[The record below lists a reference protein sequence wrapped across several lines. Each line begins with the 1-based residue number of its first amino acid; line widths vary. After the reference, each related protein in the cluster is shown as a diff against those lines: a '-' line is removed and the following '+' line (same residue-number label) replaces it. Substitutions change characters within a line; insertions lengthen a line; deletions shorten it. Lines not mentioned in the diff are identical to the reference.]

1 MTEVKNRSRLALK
14 IILPL
19 LILVIG
25 FIGFRMMSQ
34 LKKIP
39 HRQQPQQLGI
49 LVDVVELKNITHQV
63 TIHATGTVQAEQEIA
78 LVPQVSGKII
88 WISPQLVR
96 GGLFKKGE
104 TLLKI
109 DTSDFELA
117 VRKSHAEIAQVQVEL
132 ATEQERAKI
141 ALSEWQRIDI
151 IDKGTPGPLAT
162 REIQLRQQQANL
174 ARAEAN
180 LQQAQLYLQRTEI
193 KAPFNGRIRQEQVD
207 LGQYLRAG
215 TSIGSFA
222 GTDRAEIYIPL
233 PARELTWLDI
243 PSVTDKQGASATI
256 RLPSNDN
263 ISWSGKL
270 TRSLGEIDP
279 NSRMA
284 TVVVTVED
292 PYQLKKI
299 LNQTTLPNGLFV
311 NIELHGEEFSD
322 IIAIPRKALR
332 SGSLVWIADNQN
344 RLSLRPV
351 EILRREKQQILIKSG
366 IKPGEKLILTT
377 LAGAAEGT
385 LLRPILQENPK

>member
-1 MTEVKNRSRLALK
+1 MTETKNKSKLALK

-25 FIGFRMMSQ
+25 FVGFNMTSK
-34 LKKIP
+34 LKKAP
-39 HRQQPQQLGI
+39 QRQSPLQQGI
-49 LVDVVELKNITHQV
+49 LVDVVELKNITHRV

-78 LVPQVSGKII
+78 LVPEVSGKVI

-117 VRKSHAEIAQVQVEL
+117 VEKAYAEIAQVQVEL
-132 ATEQERAKI
+132 AIERERAKI
-141 ALSEWQRIDI
+141 ALSEWQRIEI

-180 LQQAQLYLQRTEI
+180 LQQTQLYLQRTEL

-233 PARELTWLDI
+233 PARELTWLNI
-243 PSVTDKQGASATI
+243 PLVAHKQGASAII
-256 RLPSNDN
+256 RIPASNN
-263 ISWSGKL
+263 TSWSGKL

-284 TVVVTVED
+284 TVIVVVED
-292 PYQLKKI
+292 PYQLKNS
-299 LNQTTLPNGLFV
+299 LNQPPLLNGLFV
-311 NIELHGEEFSD
+311 NIELSGEEFTN
-322 IIAIPRKALR
+322 IISIPRKALHA
-332 SGSLVWIADNQN
+332 GNMVWIADSENH
-344 RLSLRPV
+344 LSLRSV
-351 EILRREKQQILIKSG
+351 EILRREKQQILIKG
-366 IKPGEKLILTT
+366 GVQAGEKLILTS
-377 LAGAAEGT
+377 LSGAAEGT
-385 LLRPILQENPK
+385 LLRPVLQENAQ